1 VSSNSAVMMRWLM
14 VAALLFVSG
23 WFLNIATYNWFAAD
37 SRGDYSHSYALRGN
51 IFFVAAL
58 VLFAAS
64 VWVTVATLR
73 SRKKRRMAKT

>member
-1 VSSNSAVMMRWLM
+1 VSSKPAEVMRWLI

-23 WFLNIATYNWFAAD
+23 WFLNLATYNWFAAD
-37 SRGDYSHSYALRGN
+37 FRGDYSHSYALRGN

-58 VLFAAS
+58 VLIAAS

-73 SRKKRRMAKT
+73 SRKKRGMAKT